1 MDHAILGQIALSYS
15 PVIDR
20 NRSVSATRLTVWPL
34 QQGAQL
40 DASLL
45 LQALDK
51 AWPVGGQ
58 SLWLNVAS
66 ENLLQALMHAQ
77 PGSHI
82 LLEIPAFMACDEAHL
97 DALCTLHANG
107 SILLLKGRPLQTL
120 PRQVLPCFQQSIVD
134 YDDDRRLNAPP
145 ATATPPQSATPSGA
159 PGTGHGRSIS
169 CVQAGVRNIVEMEN
183 AFRCGAT
190 AVLGWPIDEV
200 IQESGKSADQPAL
213 QVIVQ
218 LIDQVHREEDI
229 EVLENTLKR
238 DPPLAYKLM
247 RYINSPAFG
256 LSVEI
261 SSFRH
266 AIMILGYQR
275 LKRWLALLLA
285 TASNDPNM
293 KPVMFAAVRRGLFM
307 EELARVS
314 GDDDM
319 RNELFIC
326 GVFSLLDRM
335 FRQPFNQLLKT
346 IPVPER
352 VYQALA
358 EQSGPYEPYFKLVQ
372 AMEGSD
378 LFEIK
383 EFAEQLMMGFEG
395 INQALMKAMH
405 LATQLD

>member
-1 MDHAILGQIALSYS
+1 MDHAILGQTALAYS

-20 NRSVSATRLTVWPL
+20 NRSVAATRLTVWPL

-45 LQALDK
+45 LQALAE

-58 SLWLNVAS
+58 ALWLNVAS
-66 ENLLQALMHAQ
+66 EGLLQDLMRAQ

-82 LLEIPAFMACDEAHL
+82 LLEIPAFMACDEANV
-97 DALCTLHANG
+97 DVLCTLHANG
-107 SILLLKGRPLQTL
+107 NTLLLKDRPLQAL
-120 PRQVLPCFQQSIVD
+120 PRAVLPCFKQSIID
-134 YDDDRRLNAPP
+134 YADDRRNDHHVDAHSAPP
-145 ATATPPQSATPSGA
+145 GAVSGA
-159 PGTGHGRSIS
+159 GNTRSITS
-169 CVQAGVRNIVEMEN
+169 IQAGVRTIGEMEN
-183 AFRCGAT
+183 AFRNGAT
-190 AVLGWPIDEV
+190 AVLGWPIDDV
-200 IQESGKSADQPAL
+200 IQESGKPADQPAL
-213 QVIVQ
+213 QVIVM
-218 LIDQVHREEDI
+218 LIDQVHRQEDI
-229 EVLENTLKR
+229 EVLEHTLKR

-285 TASNDPNM
+285 TASKDPNM
-293 KPVMFAAVRRGLFM
+293 KPVMFAAVRRGMFM

-335 FRQPFNQLLKT
+335 FRQPFSELLKT

-352 VYQALA
+352 VFQALA
-358 EQSGPYEPYFKLVQ
+358 ERTGPYEPYFKLVQ

-378 LFEIK
+378 RFEIQ
-383 EFAEQLMMGFEG
+383 EAAEGLMMGFDD
-395 INQALMKAMH
+395 INAALLKAMQS
-405 LATQLD
+405 AAQLD

>member
-1 MDHAILGQIALSYS
+1 MDHPILGQVALSYS

-20 NRSVSATRLTVWPL
+20 NRAVVATRLTVWPL
-34 QQGAQL
+34 QPGQRVDAAQL
-40 DASLL
+40 LA
-45 LQALDK
+45 AIAE
-51 AWPVGGQ
+51 AWPAGGP

-66 ENLLQALMHAQ
+66 ETLLQDLMQAL

-82 LLEIPAFMACDEAHL
+82 LLEIPAFMAADEANTP
-97 DALCTLHANG
+97 ALCSLHANG
-107 SILLLKGRPLQTL
+107 NTLLLKGRPTQEL
-120 PRQVLPCFQQSIVD
+120 PKVVLPCFKQSIVD
-134 YDDDRRLNAPP
+134 FEADRRGDG
-145 ATATPPQSATPSGA
+145 GA
-159 PGTGHGRSIS
+159 PAAAAPGAGNARNITSIM
-169 CVQAGVRNIVEMEN
+169 AGVTSVQDMES
-183 AFRCGAT
+183 AFRRGAA
-190 AVLGWPIDEV
+190 AVLGWPIDDV
-200 IQESGKSADQPAL
+200 IQESSKPADQPAL

-218 LIDQVHREEDI
+218 LIDQVHRQEDI
-229 EVLENTLKR
+229 EILEHTLKR

-285 TASNDPNM
+285 TASKDPNM
-293 KPVMFAAVRRGLFM
+293 RPVMFAAVRRGLLM

-314 GDDDM
+314 GDDEM

-335 FRQPFNQLLKT
+335 FRQPFRELLKT

-352 VYQALA
+352 VFQALVD
-358 EQSGPYEPYFKLVQ
+358 QNGPYEPYFKLVQ
-372 AMEGSD
+372 ALEGTD
-378 LFEIK
+378 LFDIK
-383 EFAEQLMMGFEG
+383 DSTDHLMMSFAD
-395 INQALMKAMH
+395 INRALLKAMI
-405 LATQLD
+405 AAAQLD

>member
-1 MDHAILGQIALSYS
+1 MDHAILGQTALAYS

-20 NRSVSATRLTVWPL
+20 NRSVAATRLTVWPL
-34 QQGAQL
+34 QQGTKL
-40 DASLL
+40 DASML
-45 LQALDK
+45 LQALAE

-66 ENLLQALMHAQ
+66 EGLLQDLMRAQ

-82 LLEIPAFMACDEAHL
+82 LLEIPAFMACDEAHAE
-97 DALCTLHANG
+97 ALCTLHANG
-107 SILLLKGRPLQTL
+107 NTLLLKDRPLQEL
-120 PRQVLPCFQQSIVD
+120 PRAVLPCFKQSIID
-134 YDDDRRLNAPP
+134 YADDRRNDPHQEAHSAPP
-145 ATATPPQSATPSGA
+145 GAVSGA
-159 PGTGHGRSIS
+159 VSGAGNTRSITS
-169 CVQAGVRNIVEMEN
+169 IQAGVRTIGEMEN
-183 AFRCGAT
+183 AFRNGAT
-190 AVLGWPIDEV
+190 AVLGWPIDDV
-200 IQESGKSADQPAL
+200 IQESGKPADQPAL
-213 QVIVQ
+213 QVIVM
-218 LIDQVHREEDI
+218 LIDQVHRQEDI
-229 EVLENTLKR
+229 EVLEHTLKR

-285 TASNDPNM
+285 TASKDPNM

-314 GDDDM
+314 GDEDM

-335 FRQPFNQLLKT
+335 FRQPFNELLKT

-352 VYQALA
+352 VFQALA
-358 EQSGPYEPYFKLVQ
+358 ERSGPYEPYFKLVQ

-378 LFEIK
+378 RFEIQ
-383 EFAEQLMMGFEG
+383 EAADGLMMGFG
-395 INQALMKAMH
+395 DINPALLKAMQS
-405 LATQLD
+405 AAQLD

>member
-20 NRSVSATRLTVWPL
+20 NRSVTATRLTVWPL
-34 QQGAQL
+34 QQGARL
-40 DASLL
+40 DAAPLL
-45 LQALDK
+45 RAIGE
-51 AWPVGGQ
+51 AWPVGGPP
-58 SLWLNVAS
+58 LWLNITNEA
-66 ENLLQALMHAQ
+66 LLQDLMAAQ
-77 PGSHI
+77 PGTHI
-82 LLEIPAFMACDEAHL
+82 LLEVPAFMASDPANT
-97 DALCTLHANG
+97 DAICTLHANG
-107 SILLLKGRPLQTL
+107 STLLLKGRPLQTL
-120 PRQVLPCFQQSIVD
+120 PREVLPCFKQSIVD
-134 YDDDRRLNAPP
+134 YEDDRRHDPAAPAAAAAPTP
-145 ATATPPQSATPSGA
+145 AGA
-159 PGTGHGRSIS
+159 GNSRSITS
-169 CVQAGVRNIVEMEN
+169 IQAGVRTVGEMEN
-183 AFRCGAT
+183 AFRHGAA
-190 AVLGWPIDEV
+190 AVLGWPIDD
-200 IQESGKSADQPAL
+200 ITQASAKPADQPAL
-213 QVIVQ
+213 QVIVM
-218 LIDQVHREEDI
+218 LIDQVHREEEI

-285 TASNDPNM
+285 TASKDPNM
-293 KPVMFAAVRRGLFM
+293 KPVMFAAVRRGLLM

-314 GDDDM
+314 GDDEM

-335 FRQPFNQLLKT
+335 FRQPFSELLKT

-358 EQSGPYEPYFKLVQ
+358 DHTGPYEPYFQLVQ
-372 AMEGSD
+372 AMEGTD
-378 LFEIK
+378 LYEIK
-383 EFAEQLMMGFEG
+383 DAAGNLMMGFDD
-395 INQALMKAMH
+395 INLSLIKAMMT
-405 LATQLD
+405 AAELD

>member
-1 MDHAILGQIALSYS
+1 MDHAILGQTALAYS

-20 NRSVSATRLTVWPL
+20 NRSVTATRLTVWPL
-34 QQGAQL
+34 QQGFQL
-40 DASLL
+40 DVGML
-45 LQALDK
+45 LQALAE

-58 SLWLNVAS
+58 ALWLNVAS
-66 ENLLQALMHAQ
+66 EGLLQDLMRAQ

-82 LLEIPAFMACDEAHL
+82 LLEIPAFMACDEAQV

-107 SILLLKGRPLQTL
+107 NTLLLKDRPLQEL
-120 PRQVLPCFQQSIVD
+120 PRTVLPCFKQSIID
-134 YDDDRRLNAPP
+134 YNDDPRNDAH
-145 ATATPPQSATPSGA
+145 SAA
-159 PGTGHGRSIS
+159 PGVSPGAGNTRSITS
-169 CVQAGVRNIVEMEN
+169 VQAGVRTIGEMEN
-183 AFRCGAT
+183 AFRNGAA
-190 AVLGWPIDEV
+190 AVLGWPIDDV
-200 IQESGKSADQPAL
+200 IQESGKPADQPAL

-218 LIDQVHREEDI
+218 LIDQVHRQEDI

-285 TASNDPNM
+285 TASKDPNM

-335 FRQPFNQLLKT
+335 FRQPFSELLKT

-352 VYQALA
+352 VFQALA
-358 EQSGPYEPYFKLVQ
+358 EHTGPYEPYFKLVQ

-378 LFEIK
+378 RFEIQ
-383 EFAEQLMMGFEG
+383 EAADGLMMGFG
-395 INQALMKAMH
+395 DINVALLKAMQS
-405 LATQLD
+405 AAQLD

>member
-1 MDHAILGQIALSYS
+1 MDHAILGQTALSYS

-20 NRSVSATRLTVWPL
+20 NRNVTATRLTVWPL
-34 QQGAQL
+34 QQGAKL
-40 DASLL
+40 DANLL
-45 LQALDK
+45 LQALGE

-58 SLWLNVAS
+58 ALWLNVAS
-66 ENLLQALMHAQ
+66 ESLLQDLMHAQ
-77 PGSHI
+77 PSSHI
-82 LLEIPAFMACDEAHL
+82 LLEIPAFMACDETHL
-97 DALCTLHANG
+97 NALCTLQANG
-107 SILLLKGRPLQTL
+107 STLLLKGRPLQSL
-120 PRQVLPCFQQSIVD
+120 PRHVLPCFQQSIID
-134 YDDDRRLNAPP
+134 YDDDRRHDGQAA
-145 ATATPPQSATPSGA
+145 ATSTPPQGTTPGA
-159 PGTGHGRSIS
+159 GNGRGIN
-169 CVQAGVRNIVEMEN
+169 CVQAGVRNIGEMEN
-183 AFRCGAT
+183 AFRSGAT
-190 AVLGWPIDEV
+190 AVLGWPIDD
-200 IQESGKSADQPAL
+200 IIHESGKPADQPAL

-229 EVLENTLKR
+229 ELLEATLKR

-285 TASNDPNM
+285 TASKDPNM

-307 EELARVS
+307 EEIARIG

-335 FRQPFNQLLKT
+335 FRQPFSELLKT
-346 IPVPER
+346 IPVPEH

-383 EFAEQLMMGFEG
+383 AAAEQLMMGFED
-395 INQALMKAMH
+395 INQALLKAMQS
-405 LATQLD
+405 AAQLD

>member
-1 MDHAILGQIALSYS
+1 MDHAILGQTALSYS

-20 NRSVSATRLTVWPL
+20 NRSVTATRLTVWPL

-40 DASLL
+40 DASAL
-45 LQALDK
+45 LQALGE

-58 SLWLNVAS
+58 ALWLNVAS
-66 ENLLQALMHAQ
+66 ESLLQDLMRAQ
-77 PGSHI
+77 PGSHV
-82 LLEIPAFMACDEAHL
+82 LLEIPAFMASDEAL
-97 DALCTLHANG
+97 VDALCTLHANG
-107 SILLLKGRPLQTL
+107 STLLLKGRPLKEL
-120 PRQVLPCFQQSIVD
+120 PRAVLPCFKQSIID
-134 YDDDRRLNAPP
+134 YDSDRRVE
-145 ATATPPQSATPSGA
+145 A
-159 PGTGHGRSIS
+159 PGSVTASAPGAGNGRSIAS
-169 CVQAGVRNIVEMEN
+169 IQAGVRNINEMEN
-183 AFRCGAT
+183 AFRGGAT
-190 AVLGWPIDEV
+190 AVLGWPIDDV
-200 IQESGKSADQPAL
+200 IQESAKPADQPAL
-213 QVIVQ
+213 QVIVM
-218 LIDQVHREEDI
+218 LIDQVHRQEDI

-285 TASNDPNM
+285 TASKDPNM
-293 KPVMFAAVRRGLFM
+293 KPVMFAAVRRGMFM

-335 FRQPFNQLLKT
+335 FRQPFSELLKT

-358 EQSGPYEPYFKLVQ
+358 EQAGPYEPYFKLVR

-383 EFAEQLMMGFEG
+383 DAAGNLMMGFDD
-395 INQALMKAMH
+395 INQALLKAMQS
-405 LATQLD
+405 AAQLD

>member
-1 MDHAILGQIALSYS
+1 MDHAILGQTALAYS

-20 NRSVSATRLTVWPL
+20 NRSVTATRLTVWPL

-40 DASLL
+40 DAGML
-45 LQALDK
+45 LQALAE

-58 SLWLNVAS
+58 ALWLNVAS
-66 ENLLQALMHAQ
+66 ESLLQDLMRAQ

-82 LLEIPAFMACDEAHL
+82 LLEIPAFMACDEAHV

-107 SILLLKGRPLQTL
+107 NTLLLKDRPLQEL
-120 PRQVLPCFQQSIVD
+120 PRAVLPCFKQSIID
-134 YDDDRRLNAPP
+134 YADDRRNDPHTDAHSAPQG
-145 ATATPPQSATPSGA
+145 TA
-159 PGTGHGRSIS
+159 PGAGNTRSITS
-169 CVQAGVRNIVEMEN
+169 IQAGVRTIGEMEN
-183 AFRCGAT
+183 AFRNGAT
-190 AVLGWPIDEV
+190 AVLGWPIDDV
-200 IQESGKSADQPAL
+200 IQESGKPADQPAL
-213 QVIVQ
+213 QVIVM
-218 LIDQVHREEDI
+218 LIDQVHRQEDI
-229 EVLENTLKR
+229 EVLEHTLKR

-285 TASNDPNM
+285 TASKDPNM

-314 GDDDM
+314 GDEDM

-335 FRQPFNQLLKT
+335 FRQPFSELLKT

-352 VYQALA
+352 VFQALA
-358 EQSGPYEPYFKLVQ
+358 EHSGPYEPYFKLVQ

-378 LFEIK
+378 RFEIQ
-383 EFAEQLMMGFEG
+383 EAAEGLMMGFG
-395 INQALMKAMH
+395 DINLALLKAMQS
-405 LATQLD
+405 AAQLD

>member
-1 MDHAILGQIALSYS
+1 MDHPILGQIALAYS

-20 NRSVSATRLTVWPL
+20 NRAVNATRLTVWPITPG
-34 QQGAQL
+34 QRL
-40 DASLL
+40 DAPALL
-45 LQALDK
+45 SALGE
-51 AWPVGGQ
+51 AWPVGGPG
-58 SLWLNVAS
+58 LWLNVAN
-66 ENLLQALMHAQ
+66 EGLLQDLMAAQ
-77 PGSHI
+77 PGTHI
-82 LLEIPAFMACDEAHL
+82 FLEVPAFMACDPAHV

-107 SILLLKGRPLQTL
+107 STLMLKGRPLGEL
-120 PRQVLPCFQQSIVD
+120 PKEVLPCFKQSIID
-134 YDDDRRLNAPP
+134 FDDDRRND
-145 ATATPPQSATPSGA
+145 GA
-159 PGTGHGRSIS
+159 PAPQAGPGAGNGRSIS
-169 CVQAGVRNIVEMEN
+169 HIQAGVSNVADMET
-183 AFRCGAT
+183 AFRHGAS
-190 AVLGWPIDEV
+190 AVLGWPIDDV
-200 IQESGKSADQPAL
+200 TQGASKPADQPAL

-218 LIDQVHREEDI
+218 LIDQVHRQEDI
-229 EVLENTLKR
+229 EVLENTLKH

-285 TASNDPNM
+285 TASKDPNM
-293 KPVMFAAVRRGLFM
+293 KPVMFAAVRRGLVM
-307 EELARVS
+307 EELAKIS
-314 GDDDM
+314 GNEEM

-335 FRQPFNQLLKT
+335 FRQPFSELLKT

-358 EQSGPYEPYFKLVQ
+358 DQDGPYQPYARLVQ

-378 LFEIK
+378 VFDIK
-383 EFAEQLMMGFEG
+383 DAADQLMMSFSD
-395 INQALMKAMH
+395 INHAVLAAMTS
-405 LATQLD
+405 ASQLD

>member
-20 NRSVSATRLTVWPL
+20 NRAVTATRLTVWPTNPS
-34 QQGAQL
+34 QRL
-40 DASLL
+40 DATSLL
-45 LQALDK
+45 AALGQ
-51 AWPVGGQ
+51 AWPVGGPG
-58 SLWLNVAS
+58 LWLNVAN
-66 ENLLQALMHAQ
+66 EGLLQDLMAAQ
-77 PGSHI
+77 PGTHI
-82 LLEIPAFMACDEAHL
+82 FIEVPAFMACDPANV

-107 SILLLKGRPLQTL
+107 STLLLKGRPLSEL
-120 PRQVLPCFQQSIVD
+120 PKEVLPCFKQSIID
-134 YDDDRRLNAPP
+134 FEDDRRNHGAPAPP
-145 ATATPPQSATPSGA
+145 AA
-159 PGTGHGRSIS
+159 PGSGHGPSIS
-169 CVQAGVRNIVEMEN
+169 HIQVGVSNVAEMET
-183 AFRCGAT
+183 AFRHGAT
-190 AVLGWPIDEV
+190 AVLGWPIDDV
-200 IQESGKSADQPAL
+200 TQGSSKPADQPAL

-218 LIDQVHREEDI
+218 LIDQVHRQEEID
-229 EVLENTLKR
+229 VLENTLKH

-285 TASNDPNM
+285 TASKDPNM
-293 KPVMFAAVRRGLFM
+293 KPVMFAAVRRGLVM
-307 EELARVS
+307 EELAKVS
-314 GDDDM
+314 GNEEM

-335 FRQPFNQLLKT
+335 FRQPFSELLKT

-352 VYQALA
+352 VFQALA
-358 EQSGPYEPYFKLVQ
+358 DQTGPYEPYCKLVQ

-378 LFEIK
+378 VFDIK
-383 EFAEQLMMGFEG
+383 DAADHLMMGFSD
-395 INQALMKAMH
+395 INHAVLAAMSS
-405 LATQLD
+405 ASQLE

>member
-1 MDHAILGQIALSYS
+1 MDHPILGQIALAYS

-20 NRSVSATRLTVWPL
+20 NRAVNATRLTVWPITPG
-34 QQGAQL
+34 QRL
-40 DASLL
+40 DAPALL
-45 LQALDK
+45 SALGE
-51 AWPVGGQ
+51 AWPVGGPG
-58 SLWLNVAS
+58 LWLNVAN
-66 ENLLQALMHAQ
+66 EGLLQDLMAAQ
-77 PGSHI
+77 PGTHI
-82 LLEIPAFMACDEAHL
+82 FLEVPAFMACDPAHI

-107 SILLLKGRPLQTL
+107 STLLLKGRPLGEL
-120 PRQVLPCFQQSIVD
+120 PKEVLPCFKQSIID
-134 YDDDRRLNAPP
+134 FDDDRRND
-145 ATATPPQSATPSGA
+145 GA
-159 PGTGHGRSIS
+159 PAPQAGPGAGNGRSIS
-169 CVQAGVRNIVEMEN
+169 HIQAGVSNVADMET
-183 AFRCGAT
+183 AFRHGAS
-190 AVLGWPIDEV
+190 AVLGWPIDDV
-200 IQESGKSADQPAL
+200 TQGASKPADQPAL

-218 LIDQVHREEDI
+218 LIDQVHRQEDI
-229 EVLENTLKR
+229 EVLENTLKH

-285 TASNDPNM
+285 TASKDPNM
-293 KPVMFAAVRRGLFM
+293 KPVMFAAVRRGLVM
-307 EELARVS
+307 EELAKIS
-314 GDDDM
+314 GNEEM

-335 FRQPFNQLLKT
+335 FRQPFSELLKT

-358 EQSGPYEPYFKLVQ
+358 DQDGPYQPYARLVQ

-378 LFEIK
+378 VFDIK
-383 EFAEQLMMGFEG
+383 DAADQLMMSFGD
-395 INQALMKAMH
+395 INHAVLAAMTS
-405 LATQLD
+405 ASQLD